1 MSFGNLDNLN
11 LGMGLKMEPEQNLS
25 AKYATLGDYG
35 TTSKVSPKSLI
46 LMLILGLAIF
56 KWYRG

>member
-35 TTSKVSPKSLI
+35 MTSKPSPKSLV
-46 LMLILGLAIF
+46 LMIILGLVIL
-56 KWYRG
+56 KW